1 MNQIATVFNNIAGGV
16 SKAANITCF
25 QLKKHS
31 PAILVGV
38 GLISGIACTVTACLA
53 TTKASEILGEAKT
66 EIDDIQ
72 KVLNDPDVPAEKY
85 SDDDAKSDRRKVYV
99 RTGLQLAKTYAVPA
113 GLGIVSV
120 CSVLGAT
127 KILNN
132 RNAAVA
138 ATLAS
143 TTLGFDKYRERLI
156 KKFGNQG
163 EALDK
168 ELRYGTEEVEIKEKV
183 IGEDGKEKTVKRK
196 VTIHNNSNEPLA
208 LDYTRVFDWSN
219 PYWKPDMNYNLM
231 FMRGRQTWSGLRL
244 EANGYLF
251 WNEVLK
257 ECGFSKVKAGQT
269 VGWLY
274 NPDNNDNGDNG
285 VNFRIH
291 EAYSYDDHGNKLP
304 ILLLDF
310 NCDGSILNDVDW
322 DKTAWEM

>member
-1 MNQIATVFNNIAGGV
+1 MNQITTVFNNIAGGI
-16 SKAANITCF
+16 SKASNVTCF

-38 GLISGIACTVTACLA
+38 GLVSGIACTVTACLA

-72 KVLNDPDVPAEKY
+72 KVLNDPDISAEKY
-85 SDDDAKSDRRKVYV
+85 SEDDAKSDRRKVYV

-156 KKFGNQG
+156 KKFGDQG

-196 VTIHNNSNEPLA
+196 VTIHNSGNEPLA

-251 WNEVLK
+251 WNDVLK
-257 ECGFSKVKAGQT
+257 ECGFSKIKAGQT